1 MKKTIIKIITM
12 PLLGLFL
19 GANAQATNNETIEIN
34 AIVDAGCFLTA
45 NNINFGSLQMPLI
58 NQSASSE
65 MSVKCSNNA
74 PYQIKIGYG
83 NTVTGSSD
91 TYTYQFTDGYAN
103 GDSYQLVKLY
113 KDNVPISTE
122 TLDIECSGVNP
133 NSVYF
138 YTIQAAQIYGFNN
151 AGWNDIPDVCTS
163 NNTFNTSSL
172 ANLGRSSIGELTG
185 VSNGEKIAFEIL
197 NPSNQNWETC

>member
-19 GANAQATNNETIEIN
+19 GANAQATNNETIVIN

-83 NTVTGSSD
+83 DTVTGSSD
-91 TYTYQFTDGYAN
+91 TYTYTVNSGLASIYT
-103 GDSYQLVKLY
+103 YQQIKLY

-138 YTIQAAQIYGFNN
+138 YTIQAAQIYGYNST
-151 AGWNDIPDVCTS
+151 GCYNDNQNICTS

-172 ANLGRSSIGELTG
+172 ANLGGSIGSLTG
-185 VSNGEKIAFEIL
+185 LSNGEQIAFEIL

>member
-19 GANAQATNNETIEIN
+19 GANAQATNTGTMELN

-83 NTVTGSSD
+83 DTVTGSSD
-91 TYTYQFTDGYAN
+91 TYTYTVTGSNYH
-103 GDSYQLVKLY
+103 LVKLY
-113 KDNVPISTE
+113 KDNVPISRE
-122 TLDIECSGVNP
+122 TFDFNCDSNNPGV
-133 NSVYF
+133 VIF
-138 YTIQAAQIYGFNN
+138 YSEQAAQLYGYN
-151 AGWNDIPDVCTS
+151 
-163 NNTFNTSSL
+163 SS
-172 ANLGRSSIGELTG
+172 GSRK
-185 VSNGEKIAFEIL
+185 V
-197 NPSNQNWETC
+197 